1 MTQQLIVAVFSNVTD
16 AEKAAADFRTLEGE
30 DANFKIDSGVM
41 VQKDLAGKVSLLG
54 TKTQPFWGVVIGAI
68 TGGLIGMLGG
78 PSGTLLGFTIGA
90 STGLAGVALV
100 DILDHEFVDSVSGDF
115 APGSF
120 AVILEAREATPEALD
135 KVVAAHHGIV
145 YRKPLGA

>member
-1 MTQQLIVAVFSNVTD
+1 M
-16 AEKAAADFRTLEGE
+16 
-30 DANFKIDSGVM
+30 
-41 VQKDLAGKVSLLG
+41 SLLG

-78 PSGTLLGFTIGA
+78 PSGALLGFTIGA

-115 APGSF
+115 APGSS
-120 AVILEAREATPEALD
+120 AIILEAREATPEALD

>member
-68 TGGLIGMLGG
+68 
-78 PSGTLLGFTIGA
+78 
-90 STGLAGVALV
+90 
-100 DILDHEFVDSVSGDF
+100 
-115 APGSF
+115 
-120 AVILEAREATPEALD
+120 R
-135 KVVAAHHGIV
+135 AA
-145 YRKPLGA
+145 